1 MRGLWGSSEPRG
13 RRPLSSPGGG
23 GPSSREHPPLP
34 TPRWIE
40 ASPPDPTSV
49 EVLEADLGLP
59 RVLCSLLVARGFS
72 DPGDAKAFLRP
83 LLSAL
88 HSPDLMGD
96 LPRAVD
102 RLLSAIDNNET
113 ILVHGDFDVDGMA
126 GTALFTR
133 WLTRLGGTIVS
144 FVPNRLSDGYDFGS
158 AGLEAAKEAKAT
170 LVLTVDC
177 GIMAHE
183 AVEEAGAL
191 GMDVIITD
199 HHQTGSTLPRAYA
212 VLDPAREDCTYPAP
226 GLCGTG
232 VAFKVC
238 QGLAAARGRSEEEL
252 YPLLD
257 LVGLATIADLVP
269 LVGENRILAKYGLK
283 ALAQT
288 QNPGL
293 SALMSDAGIVP
304 GQASSGS
311 VGFVLAPRLNA
322 IGRLGDPDLG
332 LRLLL
337 TEDEGEARHLAQRAG
352 ALNKKRQET
361 DRRILEEALEQLSRN
376 YDPNEDFGV
385 VLEGDGW
392 HPGVIGIVA
401 SRVAERI
408 HRPVVMAAAD
418 GERVRGSARSI
429 PEFDLLEGI
438 RACGEHLERFGGHRQ
453 AAGMDLHR
461 RNLPAFREAFN
472 QAARGVLEGK
482 DLRPTVKPE
491 LEVALGEVSE
501 DLYRYL
507 KYLEPHGIG
516 NPRPVFGARS
526 LTLSGPARV
535 VGSNHLKCRLR
546 GGGDEI
552 EAIGFG
558 LADRIPPRTLGKGPM
573 DVAFQLQENE
583 YRGVRSLQ
591 ARLKDIRPEDGS

>member
-1 MRGLWGSSEPRG
+1 
-13 RRPLSSPGGG
+13 
-23 GPSSREHPPLP
+23 
-34 TPRWIE
+34 
-40 ASPPDPTSV
+40 
-49 EVLEADLGLP
+49 
-59 RVLCSLLVARGFS
+59 VARGFS

-88 HSPDLMGD
+88 HSPDLIKD
-96 LPRAVD
+96 LPRSVD
-102 RLLSAIDNNET
+102 RLLSAIDNDET

-133 WLTRLGGTIVS
+133 WLTKLGGTAVP
-144 FVPNRLSDGYDFGS
+144 FVPNRLTDGYDFGP
-158 AGLEAAKEAKAT
+158 AGLKAAREAKAS

-177 GIMAHE
+177 GIVAHE
-183 AVEEAGAL
+183 AVEEASAQGIE
-191 GMDVIITD
+191 VIITD
-199 HHQTGSTLPRAYA
+199 HHQPGSTIPSAFA
-212 VLDPAREDCTYPAP
+212 VVDPAREDCTYPAP

-238 QGLAAARGRSEEEL
+238 QGLAAARGLSEEDL

-288 QNPGL
+288 QNLGL
-293 SALMSDAGIVP
+293 SALMSDAGITP
-304 GQASSGS
+304 SEISSGT
-311 VGFVLAPRLNA
+311 VGFALAPRLNA
-322 IGRLGDPDLG
+322 IGRIGDPGLG

-337 TEDEGEARHLAQRAG
+337 TEDEDEARHLAHRAG
-352 ALNKKRQET
+352 TLNKERQET
-361 DRRILEEALEQLSRN
+361 DRRILEEALEQLSQS

-385 VLEGDGW
+385 VLQGDGW

-418 GERVRGSARSI
+418 GERVRASARSI

-438 RACGEHLERFGGHRQ
+438 RACGEHLDRFGGHRQ
-453 AAGMDLHR
+453 AAGMDFHR
-461 RNLPAFREAFN
+461 GKLPAFREAFN
-472 QAARGVLEGK
+472 QAARVVLEGK

-491 LEVALGEVSE
+491 LEVALGEVSD
-501 DLYRYL
+501 DLHRYL
-507 KYLEPHGIG
+507 QYLEPHGMG
-516 NPRPVFGARS
+516 NPRPVLEARG
-526 LTLSGPARV
+526 LTLSGRARV
-535 VGSNHLKCRLR
+535 VGSNHLKLRLR
-546 GGGDEI
+546 GGGDEL

-558 LADRIPPRTLGKGPM
+558 LADRIPPENLGRGPV
-573 DVAFQLQENE
+573 DVAFQIQENE
-583 YRGVRSLQ
+583 YRGVRRLQ
-591 ARLKDIRPEDGS
+591 ARIKDIRPGPGS